1 MINSTAVAR
10 KTGRS
15 FPADPDRIRIA
26 GTDFNTLDPGLK
38 NSAPP
43 SYPPAFVG
51 TNHHSLPFSDIFP
64 MVSHGFCHGSCHG
77 FVGKAPMMACL
88 AALPAATPSQAATSC
103 SCNSHGQHLDTLRWR
118 WWRWWP
124 TSPRNG
130 DFHKWWVPEYEW
142 FLSWKNLLKWM
153 TTRGTPISGNLQI
166 CDKSW
171 KNGQKLGIWWHL
183 QQNMGSITRYHQ
195 PKMGICDVIWRYDH

>member
-10 KTGRS
+10 KKRGDHS
-15 FPADPDRIRIA
+15 PLIRI
-26 GTDFNTLDPGLK
+26 G
-38 NSAPP
+38 
-43 SYPPAFVG
+43 YR
-51 TNHHSLPFSDIFP
+51 LPFRISTLLIQAWKILRGHHIPKCLLAQITIFSHFP
-64 MVSHGFCHGSCHG
+64 IFFLWFSHGFCHGSCHG

-103 SCNSHGQHLDTLRWR
+103 SCKAHGQHLDTLRWR

-153 TTRGTPISGNLQI
+153 ITRGTPISGNLQI

-171 KNGQKLGIWWHL
+171 KNCQKLGIWWHL
-183 QQNMGSITRYHQ
+183 QQNMRSITR
-195 PKMGICDVIWRYDH
+195 